1 MQCFRPFGSAVSR
14 ASTASAPGAAARI
27 TTPVTIASITAG
39 KKRKADSTSDPVP
52 ADSERPVKSPRRSP
66 PPPAGRSPKSKRAG
80 ILSRYRTSASP
91 FGRVDP
97 PTFGKNKNG
106 HTIPFSIDAALAGT
120 FKSHKP
126 SKTKEYA
133 ADTVIGSMPK
143 GWMFD
148 IYTDSKEEEATNLM
162 EHSTC
167 QLDISDDENLF
178 QKVIDDENKENIPPH
193 PGMNA
198 PVMSAVFMQYE
209 KAKSKSLGIEVDRKP
224 LGELDAAEHYAA
236 GCDANAFFVVPE
248 DEDVKSNTQNEIMPE
263 AATQYTTA
271 KLKIEAVDAEISW
284 NDIVDMA
291 KPTNGSTGLTPA
303 MAVMRT
309 GSASTLAP
317 VLEEDPLLPVPVKP
331 STMDKDSVTVKMEDE
346 DVAAGSAL

>member
-14 ASTASAPGAAARI
+14 ASTARAPLATARLSTPITAAS
-27 TTPVTIASITAG
+27 VTAG
-39 KKRKADSTSDPVP
+39 KKRKADSASEP
-52 ADSERPVKSPRRSP
+52 AQAEPERPIKSPRRSP
-66 PPPAGRSPKSKRAG
+66 PPPAGRSPKSKRIG
-80 ILSRYRTSASP
+80 ILSRHRTSASP
-91 FGRVDP
+91 FTRVDP
-97 PTFGKNKNG
+97 PTFGKDKKG
-106 HTIPFSIDAALAGT
+106 HTIPFNIDSALAGT

-133 ADTVIGSMPK
+133 AETVIDSMPK

-148 IYTDSKEEEATNLM
+148 IYTDTKEEEATNLM
-162 EHSTC
+162 EHSAC
-167 QLDISDDENLF
+167 QLDIYNDENVF

-198 PVMSAVFMQYE
+198 PVMSAVLMQYE
-209 KAKSKSLGIEVDRKP
+209 KAKSKSLGIVDHRKP
-224 LGELDAAEHYAA
+224 LGELDATEYYAA
-236 GCDANAFFVVPE
+236 GCDANSYIVIPG
-248 DEDVKSNTQNEIMPE
+248 DEDVKSNIQNEIMPE

-271 KLKIEAVDAEISW
+271 KLKVEAVNVDIAW

-291 KPTNGSTGLTPA
+291 KPSNGSTGLTPA

-317 VLEEDPLLPVPVKP
+317 VLEEDSHLPAAAKP
-331 STMDKDSVTVKMEDE
+331 STTDMDSVTVKMEDE
-346 DVAAGSAL
+346 DVAIGSAL